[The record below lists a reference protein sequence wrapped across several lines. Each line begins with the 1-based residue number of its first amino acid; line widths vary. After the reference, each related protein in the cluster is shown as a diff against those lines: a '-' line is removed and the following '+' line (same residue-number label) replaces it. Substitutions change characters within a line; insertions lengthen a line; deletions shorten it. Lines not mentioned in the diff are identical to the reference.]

1 MVGKIDGRFDIL
13 GDSIE
18 IPIDGPRLELS
29 GLRKVL

>member
-18 IPIDGPRLELS
+18 MAIDGPTLE
-29 GLRKVL
+29 